1 MQASIAASRPRH
13 VHRLAVSA
21 SFLLQGLCFSTWASR
36 IPTVQQKLHLSE
48 TELGGVLLAVPVGLI
63 VSLPITGWLVAK
75 YGSRTMTVLA
85 VLLYSGALPL
95 LGLAQNVPQLLAALV
110 VFGFGSNMANI
121 SVNTQGVGVEAI
133 YGKSI
138 LATFHGI
145 WSLAGF
151 MGAALG
157 TAMIGWGISPLQH
170 FTGMAAL
177 IWLGVALMRPYLV
190 PADAPSPADQPLFVL
205 PDKSLM
211 LLGVL
216 AFCSLLSEGT
226 MFDWSGVYFKKI
238 VLAEKAQVGLGFSAF
253 MAMMATG
260 RFIAD
265 WFTDKFGR
273 ARTLQLSGLLT
284 TVGLTLAVAFPTL
297 LVASI
302 GFMLVGLGVSSVVPL
317 VYSAAGRSRTMPAGV
332 ALAAVSTV
340 GFAGFLLGPPL
351 IGLVAGATSL
361 RVSFA
366 IIALMGLAVAALAR
380 PATAE

>member
-1 MQASIAASRPRH
+1 
-13 VHRLAVSA
+13 
-21 SFLLQGLCFSTWASR
+21 
-36 IPTVQQKLHLSE
+36 
-48 TELGGVLLAVPVGLI
+48 
-63 VSLPITGWLVAK
+63 
-75 YGSRTMTVLA
+75 
-85 VLLYSGALPL
+85 
-95 LGLAQNVPQLLAALV
+95 
-110 VFGFGSNMANI
+110 
-121 SVNTQGVGVEAI
+121 
-133 YGKSI
+133 
-138 LATFHGI
+138 
-145 WSLAGF
+145 
-151 MGAALG
+151 
-157 TAMIGWGISPLQH
+157 
-170 FTGMAAL
+170 
-177 IWLGVALMRPYLV
+177 MRPYLV

-205 PDKSLM
+205 PDKGLM

-260 RFIAD
+260 RFFAD

-273 ARTLQLSGLLT
+273 SRTLQLSGLLT
-284 TVGLTLAVAFPTL
+284 TVGLSIAVAFPTL
-297 LVASI
+297 LLASL

-361 RVSFA
+361 RVSLA
-366 IIALMGLAVAALAR
+366 IIACMGLAVAALAR
-380 PATAE
+380 PATAD